1 MTARPFRF
9 ALDVGSNMDR
19 DSFTDVVRRA
29 EDAGFDVIGGPDHIG
44 SRLAAVLPMLAFAAG
59 VSSTLRLSPMVV
71 ANDFRHPVLLAKDAA
86 TIDIL
91 SDGRFEL
98 GIGTG
103 WIESQYRAAGV
114 PYEAASTRVG
124 RLEEAIAIIKGCWSG
139 EAFSLNGEHY
149 QVEGVTCPRPVQSPR
164 PPILIA
170 GAGPRMLRLAG
181 QEADI
186 VGLSPL
192 NPGRAT
198 FDTFMSDMTTSGER
212 IAAQIGW
219 VRDGAGSRFGDIEL
233 SVVAHYVSVTEDP
246 DPVLEELA
254 AETNTTVDDV
264 IDSPHVLVG
273 PLGKI
278 VETLQ
283 DRRERYG
290 LSYVVL
296 DADDLGVI
304 DPVVSALAGG

>member
-1 MTARPFRF
+1 VTVRPFRF

-19 DSFTDVVRRA
+19 DSFVDVVRRA

-103 WIESQYRAAGV
+103 WIERQYRAAGI
-114 PYEAASTRVG
+114 PYESASARVG
-124 RLEEAIAIIKGCWSG
+124 RLEEAVAVIKGCWSG

-149 QVEGVTCPRPVQSPR
+149 QVEAVTCPRPVQSPR

-181 QEADI
+181 HEADI

-219 VRDGAGSRFGDIEL
+219 VREGAGSRFSDLEL
-233 SVVAHYVSVTEDP
+233 SVVAHYVSVTEHP
-246 DPVLEELA
+246 DPVFEELA
-254 AETNTTVDDV
+254 AETNTTVEEV
-264 IDSPHVLVG
+264 TDSSHVLVG
-273 PLGKI
+273 PTGKI
-278 VETLQ
+278 IETLQ
-283 DRRERYG
+283 ERRERYG
-290 LSYVVL
+290 ISYIVF
-296 DADDLGVI
+296 DTDDLGAI
-304 DPVVSALAGG
+304 GPVVSALAGE